1 MGRYLFIF
9 CSAHFICRVKK
20 IKKEF
25 WKTKPT
31 SLLTEKPLVTSL
43 SNVSSLKPPEVKSA
57 KFATKNCVQPFL
69 GVYFFYLKDQIKKLN
84 LKLKN
89 RAFSLI

>member
-1 MGRYLFIF
+1 MVETKSVNEINCVGICSYFDHFIF
-9 CSAHFICRVKK
+9 RVKK

-43 SNVSSLKPPEVKSA
+43 SNVSSLKPPEVKSE
-57 KFATKNCVQPFL
+57 FETKNCVQPFL
-69 GVYFFYLKDQIKKLN
+69 GVYFFLFIRSNKK
-84 LKLKN
+84 
-89 RAFSLI
+89 A